1 VSKLERLL
9 NLTAALLD
17 TPRPL
22 TVEEIREL
30 IPGYPDNEASFR
42 RSFERDKD
50 DLREMGVPIEVV
62 PVPGTDPPQQGYS
75 ISPQQYYLR
84 DPGLQPDE
92 LAALRLAARAVRL
105 DDDGGTADV
114 DRFRKLGGVDAT
126 TAESAALASI
136 PTTPDL
142 EDLFRAT
149 LERRI
154 VSFDYGGERRRTRPY
169 RLDFQRGRWY
179 LTAFD
184 ETRDG
189 ERHFRVDRIDGAVDV
204 DSTSQFDRP
213 AHTPGLRV
221 DPWQLGE
228 GEPVEAR
235 VRFDADQV
243 VQARAQLGDDSTWE
257 LDEDGSAVATIPVT
271 NRDGFRS
278 FVLGFLDHAEVL
290 GPPDLRAEIVDWL
303 EALAA

>member
-9 NLTAALLD
+9 NLTAALLE

-30 IPGYPDNEASFR
+30 IPGYPENEASFR

-62 PVPGTDPPQQGYS
+62 AVPGTDPPQQGYS
-75 ISPQQYYLR
+75 IAPQQYYLR
-84 DPGLQPDE
+84 DPELEPDE

-105 DDDGGTADV
+105 DDEGSATDL
-114 DRFRKLGGVDAT
+114 DRFRKLGGVEA
-126 TAESAALASI
+126 AEGESNALASI

-142 EDLFRAT
+142 EELFRAT

-154 VSFDYGGERRRTRPY
+154 VSFDYGGERRRTRPH

-189 ERHFRVDRIDGAVDV
+189 ERHFRLDRIEGAVVV
-204 DSTSQFDRP
+204 DPVSQFDRP

-228 GEPVEAR
+228 GEAVEAR

-243 VQARAQLGDDSTWE
+243 LQAQAQLGDDTTWVNE
-257 LDEDGSAVATIPVT
+257 EDGGAVATIPVT

-290 GPPDLRAEIVDWL
+290 APTDLRNEIVAWL
-303 EALAA
+303 EALAG

>member
-9 NLTAALLD
+9 NLTAALLE

-62 PVPGTDPPQQGYS
+62 AVPATDPPQQGYS
-75 ISPQQYYLR
+75 ISPQAYYLR
-84 DPGLQPDE
+84 DPGLEADE

-105 DDDGGTADV
+105 DDDGGGTDV
-114 DRFRKLGGVDAT
+114 DRFRKLGGVDAK
-126 TAESAALASI
+126 AGESATLASI

-142 EDLFRAT
+142 EELFRAT

-154 VSFDYGGERRRTRPY
+154 VSFDYGSERRRTRPY

-189 ERHFRVDRIDGAVDV
+189 ERHFRLDRIDGAVEV
-204 DSTSQFDRP
+204 DPTAHFERP
-213 AHTPGLRV
+213 EHTPGLRV

-228 GEPVEAR
+228 GEAVEAV

-243 VQARAQLGDDSTWE
+243 TQAKAQLGDDTRWKPA
-257 LDEDGSAVATIPVT
+257 EDGSAVATIPVT

-290 GPPDLRAEIVDWL
+290 GPPDLRSEIVAWL